1 MATPNILKSV
11 FERVSFDA
19 TNPEHRKAAYLFFR
33 EHRWADLRFEL
44 EGDYTSI
51 PNMMTGRM
59 FEYFENLDA
68 KL

>member
-19 TNPEHRKAAYLFFR
+19 SNPEHRKAAYLFFR
-33 EHRWADLRFEL
+33 EHRWAELRFEL

-51 PNMMTGRM
+51 PNMMAARM
-59 FEYFENLDA
+59 FGYFEAQDD